1 MKNIQN
7 FLALILLF
15 IVISIGSVY
24 ILFKNSNKQKTTTIN
39 PINPINPINLKYIDN
54 KFYKDFYN
62 YMEKNGLDQNCIN
75 CLYNILSSKY
85 TYEDFNN
92 FLYLSIKNN
101 EDPSIDLSQNPFAL
115 DFFKYGKSCGCN

>member
-15 IVISIGSVY
+15 IVISIGSLY
-24 ILFKNSNKQKTTTIN
+24 ILFKNSNKQKTTT
-39 PINPINPINLKYIDN
+39 INPINPINLKYIDN

-62 YMEKNGLDQNCIN
+62 YTEKNGLDQNCIN

>member
-1 MKNIQN
+1 MKNKQN

-15 IVISIGSVY
+15 IVIFIGCVY
-24 ILFKNSNKQKTTTIN
+24 ILFKNSYKQKITTIN
-39 PINPINPINLKYIDN
+39 PINLNLKYIESQ
-54 KFYKDFYN
+54 FYKDFYN
-62 YMEKNGLDQNCIN
+62 YMEKNGLDKNCIN

-92 FLYLSIKNN
+92 FLYLSSKNN
-101 EDPSIDLSQNPFAL
+101 EDPSIDLSQNPIAL